1 MIEAHNTPPE
11 KVTSNVIAKSDEL
24 ESMQIHNVIK
34 FLIKAVFNSI
44 TRYSEMLKLSLN
56 YKQAALI
63 FS

>member
-1 MIEAHNTPPE
+1 MIGAHSTPPE

-34 FLIKAVFNSI
+34 FLIKAVSNAA
-44 TRYSEMLKLSLN
+44 YSEMLKLSLN